1 MKRNILMIKCLWIS
15 ALMSISIFSYGQ
27 SAVKKVTKEAC
38 KFFQK
43 IDLDDISS
51 IDTETVLPK
60 LFGDLSN
67 KYKKR
72 IADELGYDIYN
83 PQHMQEFGEL
93 VAVDLLESCEAA
105 KEFFLTY
112 NAINDQESPVEEIPV
127 EEELEDDFIQLNLPD
142 TVITSP
148 EDFEVEL
155 DEIFPSSSNEI
166 EPVATDYVNFV
177 GKLIGFEKDYFYY
190 MIVEDFLGNERK
202 FLWAD
207 YFEGSEFLLDKQDFL
222 IGKSISVRFKD
233 QDFFNPDFQAY
244 TVKSVIKSVSILD

>member
-15 ALMSISIFSYGQ
+15 LLMSISIFSYGQ

-43 IDLDDISS
+43 IDLEDISS

-83 PQHMQEFGEL
+83 PQDMQEFGEL
-93 VAVDLLESCEAA
+93 VAVDLLETCEAA

-112 NAINDQESPVEEIPV
+112 NAINDQQALEEVAP
-127 EEELEDDFIQLNLPD
+127 EEEVKEDDFIQLNLPD
-142 TVITSP
+142 TVITNP
-148 EDFEVEL
+148 QDFEEEL
-155 DEIFPSSSNEI
+155 AEIFPSSSPEVDY
-166 EPVATDYVNFV
+166 EDTDYVNFV
-177 GKLIGFEKDYFYY
+177 GKLMGFEKDYFYY
-190 MIVEDFLGNERK
+190 MIVEDFLGNEKK